1 MGAEP
6 PALGKGL
13 FGYRKAAV
21 NQILSDRDVMLR
33 QAEGRVRAAESKV
46 AQLEGELGGLRD
58 RNSRMEEQLE
68 RLRVQLNTLISQG
81 GSGYAAAAE
90 AVAAMPGAAVT
101 EGQGPPTTAEEQAV
115 EEGGHRLGMGRRSR

>member
-90 AVAAMPGAAVT
+90 AVAAWRGRHGGAGPHDDRRGAGSRGSRAAGVRRAV
-101 EGQGPPTTAEEQAV
+101 A
-115 EEGGHRLGMGRRSR
+115 GG